1 MQRGDKGVSDGYL
14 KAQHQPQ
21 QGFALTHCPSLCFS
35 VRLYK
40 SRAKTLGDSGPR
52 SWELPLIQ
60 MTEAKLLNSK
70 GDTLSVPPPDF
81 CPSPF

>member
-1 MQRGDKGVSDGYL
+1 MHRGDKGDSAGYL

-21 QGFALTHCPSLCFS
+21 QGLALTHCPSLCFS

-40 SRAKTLGDSGPR
+40 SRAKNLGDSGPR
-52 SWELPLIQ
+52 SWGLIQ
-60 MTEAKLLNSK
+60 MTEVKLLNSK

-81 CPSPF
+81 CPNPF